1 MHKQTVEIVRMMC
14 AGIKWNFGKALE
26 ILKMPVLEA
35 AKLGIYEIV
44 NEIMKVYYSSLC
56 FVDEDGNNLCM
67 LAVLY
72 RREKLFKLLRQM
84 RGAKVIF
91 VKQPGQIFKQHLALS
106 RTVSAFKWSRWCSI
120 ADAAGDAMV
129 QGDEYNIKD

>member
-14 AGIKWNFGKALE
+14 AGVKWNFGKALE

-67 LAVLY
+67 LAVLH

-84 RGAKVIF
+84 RGAKVILENSQD
-91 VKQPGQIFKQHLALS
+91 KSLNNILHLAGRLVPS
-106 RTVSAFKWSRWCSI
+106 SEVAGAALQMQREMQWFKVMI
-120 ADAAGDAMV
+120 
-129 QGDEYNIKD
+129 IT